1 MRIRLYIDEDAM
13 FRALVQGL
21 RARDVDVS
29 TVAEANM
36 TGQPDE
42 AQLDW
47 ATLQERVIYTFNVA
61 DFCRLHKDY
70 AALGRPHAGIIVVHR
85 RRYSVGE
92 QIRWLCTLIKAK
104 SAGEMRNNL
113 EFLSET

>member
-29 TVAEANM
+29 TVLEASM
-36 TGQPDE
+36 LGQSDE

-47 ATLQERVIYTFNVA
+47 ANLHDRVIYTFNVA
-61 DFCRLHKDY
+61 DFCRLHKEY

-92 QIRWLCTLIKAK
+92 QIRWLCTLVKSKA
-104 SAGEMRNNL
+104 AEEMRNNL